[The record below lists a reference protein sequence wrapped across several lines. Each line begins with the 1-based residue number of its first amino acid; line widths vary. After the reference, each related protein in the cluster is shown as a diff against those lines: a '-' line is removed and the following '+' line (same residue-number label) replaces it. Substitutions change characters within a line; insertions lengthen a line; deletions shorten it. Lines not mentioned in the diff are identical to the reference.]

1 MIVSYQASDMGC
13 AMQEMAPQ
21 TNEDERKDSLKDT
34 HSVLVQML
42 EAAPLGTQTAKHH
55 HYRKRLKG
63 VLGTSECPWKKSRI
77 GWRREAEETK
87 DESPEKEPQ
96 RRDSSDSSEGG
107 PSDSGCDSDCP
118 ESHNITELCKKFD
131 ENLSEDVGLLLNTLY
146 SLKKIYKPENL
157 GNN

>member
-1 MIVSYQASDMGC
+1 MCDCVVTIREVPCQMGC
-13 AMQEMAPQ
+13 AVQEMAPQ
-21 TNEDERKDSLKDT
+21 EDDRREGSLKDT

-42 EAAPLGTQTAKHH
+42 EAAPLGGTKHQ

-63 VLGTSECPWKKSRI
+63 ALGTSECPWKKSRI
-77 GWRREAEETK
+77 GWRTEDGTQDEAG
-87 DESPEKEPQ
+87 EPQ

-131 ENLSEDVGLLLNTLY
+131 ENLSEDVGLLY
-146 SLKKIYKPENL
+146 SLIVKNF
-157 GNN
+157 

>member
-146 SLKKIYKPENL
+146 SLKKYI
-157 GNN
+157 